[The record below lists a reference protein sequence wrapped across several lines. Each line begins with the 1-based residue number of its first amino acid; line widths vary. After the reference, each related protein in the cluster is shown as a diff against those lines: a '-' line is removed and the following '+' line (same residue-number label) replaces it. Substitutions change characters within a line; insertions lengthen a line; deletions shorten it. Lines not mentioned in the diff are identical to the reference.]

1 MCNGPHKDQGHVLGA
16 DWGSYIMVR
25 WRKTE
30 QRPVSEPG
38 GPRNERRK
46 RHLDPPPPLWGETV
60 PFCRCFMLT
69 RSFRARGPHHPTP
82 AFACTQICTPLFGN
96 HFDTSELFFSLA
108 TKINKPWPPR
118 LCRMLMKRLIIWCF
132 FCFGFFL
139 F

>member
-16 DWGSYIMVR
+16 DRGSYIMVR

-38 GPRNERRK
+38 GQGKKEEK
-46 RHLDPPPPLWGETV
+46 GIWISPPHFGGKQSHSVDVSCSQDLPGQGD
-60 PFCRCFMLT
+60 LT
-69 RSFRARGPHHPTP
+69 TPTP
-82 AFACTQICTPLFGN
+82 GFACTQICTPLFGN